1 MANENEVIIDPRFMK
16 YDKTEVE
23 EILERADEM
32 LVLAK
37 EEDVRG
43 IIADYDPDDSSS
55 SE

>member
-1 MANENEVIIDPRFMK
+1 MANEVNIDPRFMK

-43 IIADYDPDDSSS
+43 SVADDDPDDSSL